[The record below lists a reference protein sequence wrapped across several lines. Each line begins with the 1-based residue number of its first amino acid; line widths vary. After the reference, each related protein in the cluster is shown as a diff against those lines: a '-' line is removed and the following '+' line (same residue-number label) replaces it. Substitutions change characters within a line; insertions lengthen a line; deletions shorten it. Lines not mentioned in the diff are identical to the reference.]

1 MSGHNKWSKIKH
13 KKGAADAKK
22 GKIYTKLIKELTI
35 AAKIGGGDPD
45 GNPRLRTAIAAA
57 RAENMP
63 NDNVDRAIKKGT
75 GELEGVSYE
84 EFSLEGYGP
93 SGVGI
98 IMDILTDNRN
108 RAVAEVRSALDKNNG
123 KMGASGSVSYNFKSQ
138 GVFSIEKGN
147 LTEDKIMEAA
157 LDAGLEDIQDE
168 GDGFYLTCAP
178 EKFADVKDALDKIG
192 AKYISAEVAKVGQ
205 TTVALTGADV
215 GRMVKLLDRLEELDD
230 IQKVHH
236 NADMDEAELEKL
248 AG

>member
-35 AAKIGGGDPD
+35 AAKLGGGDPD

-84 EFSLEGYGP
+84 EFTLEGYGP
-93 SGVGI
+93 NGVGI
-98 IMDILTDNRN
+98 MLDILTDNRN
-108 RAVAEVRSALDKNNG
+108 RAVAEVRSTLTKNGGN
-123 KMGASGSVSYNFKSQ
+123 MGADGSVSWNFEKK
-138 GVFSIEKGN
+138 GMFIIEKGG

-157 LDAGLEDIQDE
+157 IDAGLEDISDD
-168 GDGFYLTCAP
+168 GDSFTLTCPP
-178 EKFADVKDALDKIG
+178 EAFADVKDALDKLNV
-192 AKYISAEVAKVGQ
+192 KYISAEVARVGK
-205 TTVALTGADV
+205 TTVDLKGGDV
-215 GRMVKLLDRLEELDD
+215 GKMVKLLEKIEDIDD
-230 IQKVHH
+230 VQKVHH

-248 AG
+248 AS